1 MGAALLALL
10 VALDLAVGSGGDLAV
25 GGGLGAGVSVAF
37 GGGGLVGSAGVV
49 CAGAVALA
57 VGSMKAAL
65 DAPGGRMNL
74 LYAGA
79 WAAAMALARSSGL
92 LVLELEVDLV
102 AWNSHTSVGCGSSF
116 LLLAGVGSGGDNIQC
131 HLSSSGDTSS
141 KLSW

>member
-49 CAGAVALA
+49 CAGALD

-65 DAPGGRMNL
+65 DAPAGRMNL
-74 LYAGA
+74 LYTGA

-102 AWNSHTSVGCGSSF
+102 AGNSHTSVGCGSSF
-116 LLLAGVGSGGDNIQC
+116 LLLAGVGSGGDIIQC
-131 HLSSSGDTSS
+131 HLISSGDTSS